1 MYVLF
6 LFTSDSLLEI
16 IFLITNQKKLIFQQ
30 EVFSIM
36 NRSNIDKITIDEMRQ
51 LILSNIT
58 FSELEK
64 NKGIYE
70 FGNIKGK
77 SIGISFEDMD
87 DESNVYIY
95 NLFIDDEY
103 INIENYGNTKTPL
116 PNNVL
121 YELTDYWNKF

>member
-1 MYVLF
+1 
-6 LFTSDSLLEI
+6 
-16 IFLITNQKKLIFQQ
+16 
-30 EVFSIM
+30 M